1 VSPAEDLSATSGY
14 YAKRYGFRFPIAIYD
29 TQAAFERAAKPYGTF
44 GIPQIVV
51 IDKKG
56 IIRRITRGWDASS
69 AAPLE
74 TLVAQLIAEP

>member
-1 VSPAEDLSATSGY
+1 LATCDY
-14 YAKRYGFRFPIAIYD
+14 YTKRYGFPFPIAIQG
-29 TQAAFERAAKPYGTF
+29 TPSAFERAVKPYEML

-74 TLVAQLIAEP
+74 ALVTQLIAEP